1 MAPEETVDRKCGNGR
16 QKNNASRL
24 WEALYTKSILF
35 YCNTDVAII
44 RLALVTLHIEYIIT
58 YPVTEKEKEDI
69 LSIPSFSVME

>member
-24 WEALYTKSILF
+24 REALYTKSILF
-35 YCNTDVAII
+35 FCNTDVAIDT
-44 RLALVTLHIEYIIT
+44 ACACHAT
-58 YPVTEKEKEDI
+58 YTVAEKEKEDI